1 VAALISYPAGRFLTG
16 GRKPI
21 LFASFIIFLAAYLGF
36 ALTQNIIFDC
46 GAVCLLRSV

>member
-1 VAALISYPAGRFLTG
+1 VAALISYPAGSLSDRW

-36 ALTQNIIFDC
+36 ALTQTSF
-46 GAVCLLRSV
+46 